1 MVANVMRDRV
11 NPAGMRRARERINPE
26 ISMYDATPCCF
37 RHTCT
42 VVCRR
47 TGTDHYNK
55 KATCFIRNWSEYV
68 LKWRDPI
75 PQPWG

>member
-1 MVANVMRDRV
+1 MVANVMRDSV
-11 NPAGMRRARERINPE
+11 TLASMRRTRERIMPE

-42 VVCRR
+42 AVCRR

-55 KATCFIRNWSEYV
+55 KATCFTRYRSEYV